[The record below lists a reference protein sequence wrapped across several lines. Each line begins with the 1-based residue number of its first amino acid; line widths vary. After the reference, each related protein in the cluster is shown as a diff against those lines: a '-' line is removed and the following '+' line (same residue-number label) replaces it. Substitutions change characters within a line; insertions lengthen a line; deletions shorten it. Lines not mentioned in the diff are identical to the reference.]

1 MPYNPP
7 APAVYCRPPG
17 HEAVNALAASWQSR
31 LPGLLV
37 SRRGGGGVRE
47 GGRKGGRGSV
57 ESRRKLFSGA
67 PECGEGGSAGTAASQ
82 KVDYF

>member
-1 MPYNPP
+1 MPYNTP

-17 HEAVNALAASWQSR
+17 HEAVNALAESWQSR

-37 SRRGGGGVRE
+37 SRWGGGGVRE
-47 GGRKGGRGSV
+47 RGRGSV

>member
-7 APAVYCRPPG
+7 APAMCCRPPG

-47 GGRKGGRGSV
+47 GGRRKEEGKGLVRYVSKHRHLLPG
-57 ESRRKLFSGA
+57 LT
-67 PECGEGGSAGTAASQ
+67 P
-82 KVDYF
+82 